1 MSSSVQGSAV
11 SKCPPTWPLVA
22 VDVGNNRIKFGLF
35 EQSVANASR
44 NLPIPRRTLDLVP
57 QERDLDRLIA
67 WLEPWDVAAVG
78 WWIGSVQRTVTSQLV
93 TWLCDR
99 QATRISLLAAGDL
112 PLVVSLP
119 RPDMVGID
127 RLINA
132 VGTNR
137 LRLPNS
143 PAVVVDLGTAIT
155 VDLVGAQ
162 GDFLGGAILPG
173 IGTSARALHEFTD
186 LLPLLDM
193 QALAEPPPPLG
204 TATTEALRSGLYWGA
219 VGGVR
224 ELIARLGQQAK
235 ATPQIFLTGG
245 AAPAVAALLSQD
257 AIYVPH
263 LTLAGIALTAETC
276 AAC

>member
-1 MSSSVQGSAV
+1 MTASAQGTAD

-22 VDVGNNRIKFGLF
+22 VDVGNSRIKFGLF
-35 EQSVANASR
+35 ERAGEDSQG
-44 NLPIPRRTLDLVP
+44 LPVPSRTLDLVP
-57 QERDLDRLIA
+57 QDGKLNELIA
-67 WLEPWDVAAVG
+67 WLKPWDAAAVG

-93 TWLCDR
+93 TWLRDR

-127 RLINA
+127 RLLSA

-137 LRLPNS
+137 LRSPNT

-155 VDLVGAQ
+155 VDLVGSQ
-162 GDFLGGAILPG
+162 GDFMGGAILPG

-204 TATTEALRSGLYWGA
+204 VATIEALRSGLYWGA

-224 ELIARLGQQAK
+224 ELITRLGQQAK

-245 AAPAVAALLSQD
+245 AAPAVAGLLSQD
-257 AIYVPH
+257 AIYVPY
-263 LTLAGIALTAETC
+263 LTLAGIALTAETSAGC
-276 AAC
+276 